1 MIKNFDEFTI
11 NESKTYVD
19 DVLKKYKM
27 HGAFE
32 NVNKGKIYFTFL
44 DAEDSKVPGRD
55 RQAFINEFSEYKDAF
70 KLSQAKAGMFE
81 DELTIDLK
89 KMEEIIMKK
98 IDINSMMYNEIVKMA
113 QWMGYE

>member
-11 NESKTYVD
+11 NEGKNYID
-19 DVLKKYKM
+19 DIFKKYKM
-27 HGAFE
+27 YGDFE
-32 NVNKGKIYFTFL
+32 NVNKGKIRFTFL
-44 DAEDSKVPGRD
+44 GAEDSKVPGRD

-70 KLSQAKAGMFE
+70 KLSQGYAGMFE